1 MIGLQEKKYLSITK
15 KRFDPITVF
24 FSAGLLVAVLVTAI
38 GFDSGENN
46 NLMFNDFR
54 SFFFVIGGTLGVLLF
69 QFDLETF
76 LHTLLL
82 VIRSFVTN
90 PVKYLNP
97 AIEELDEAIITG
109 ASILELRDGK
119 EIEGELLN
127 DIIYMAKEKLFYEEI
142 EDFVSN
148 RVASIFLVRKIAV
161 SVLNKGA
168 KIAPALGLLG
178 TVIGLIE
185 VLQTLED
192 PTKIGPAMSLA
203 LMTTAFGSVLGS
215 LVFTPLAGRLEHH
228 NIVYVETHKLLM
240 NRVSVLLRR
249 EDRQLDST
257 AMNKKLDVVV

>member
-1 MIGLQEKKYLSITK
+1 MIGLQEKKYLSISK

-24 FSAGLLVAVLVTAI
+24 FSTGLLVAVLVTAI

-69 QFDLETF
+69 QFDLGTF
-76 LHTLLL
+76 FHTLLL
-82 VIRSFVTN
+82 VVRSFITN

-109 ASILELRDGK
+109 GSILELRDGK

-161 SVLNKGA
+161 SLLNKGA

-178 TVIGLIE
+178 TVIGLIQ

-249 EDRQLDST
+249 EDRQLDSM
-257 AMNKKLDVVV
+257 AMNKKLGVAV